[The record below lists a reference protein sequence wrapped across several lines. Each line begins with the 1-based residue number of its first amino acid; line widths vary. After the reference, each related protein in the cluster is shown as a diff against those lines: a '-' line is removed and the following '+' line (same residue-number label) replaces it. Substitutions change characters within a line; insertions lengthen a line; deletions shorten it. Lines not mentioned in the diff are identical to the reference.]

1 VARANSAVL
10 EERLRPAGGL
20 LRANDPV
27 AVGEWLWTMREGAE
41 RDLIEELLLGEGL
54 RPRGFLPALVVSH
67 RAPKLEHERFELTF
81 ARQGFEV
88 SMLARNADLHRMADE
103 IAIHLTAK
111 LGAVTEYALQVF
123 VPDSNN
129 GNRLAKRAQ
138 ALQDVLA
145 LRIRTALPT
154 SERVLDI
161 EQRREPI
168 PMAQVCMFAPDA
180 AAVGVIASDVA
191 LTRAAGGRARMRL
204 SGPFPS
210 RAARKIEEAFSWLG
224 MSPGPGE
231 LCVDLGAAPGGW
243 SWVLLE
249 RRARVIAVDPARMD
263 EKLQSDKRLRHVQGD
278 AFKFTPSEP
287 ADWLFCDMVWRPIEV
302 ARMLGRWARQRNT
315 RMLVSNFKLPMK
327 RKIEM
332 LQEIKSTLS
341 ESGFTSI
348 RTRQLY
354 HDRDEITLTARVR

>member
-1 VARANSAVL
+1 M
-10 EERLRPAGGL
+10 
-20 LRANDPV
+20 
-27 AVGEWLWTMREGAE
+27 GEWLWTMREGAE
-41 RDLIEELLLGEGL
+41 RDLIEELLLGENL
-54 RPRGFLPALVVSH
+54 RPRGFLPALVISR
-67 RAPKLEHERFELTF
+67 RAPKLEHEGFELTF
-81 ARQGFEV
+81 ARQGFLV
-88 SMLARNADLHRMADE
+88 SMVAFNADLHAMADE
-103 IAIHLTAK
+103 IATHLAAK
-111 LGAVTEYALQVF
+111 LGAATEYVLQVF
-123 VPDSNN
+123 VPDSDD
-129 GNRLAKRAQ
+129 GNRLAQRVQ
-138 ALQDVLA
+138 ALQDVIA
-145 LRIRTALPT
+145 LRIRTAIPT

-191 LTRAAGGRARMRL
+191 LSRAAGGRTRMRL
-204 SGPFPS
+204 SGAFPS
-210 RAARKIEEAFSWLG
+210 RAARKVEEAFAWLG

-263 EKLQSDKRLRHVQGD
+263 EKLQNDRRLRHIQGD
-278 AFKFTPSEP
+278 AFKFTPDEP
-287 ADWLFCDMVWRPIEV
+287 VDWLLCDMVWRPIEV
-302 ARMLGRWARQRNT
+302 ARMLGRWARLRNT

-327 RKIEM
+327 RKVEM
-332 LQEIKSTLS
+332 LQEIKRTLS
-341 ESGFTSI
+341 EAGFTSI